1 LKLVKGGDIF
11 MVITVTLNPA
21 MDKTLTIDNFSV
33 GNVNRVSKLR
43 YDIGGKGINVSKV
56 LKNFG
61 VESNCTGFLG
71 GIWKE
76 AFETELNKRGINNKF
91 VNISEDTRTNT
102 KIVDYLNQTYTDINE
117 AGPNISKSEMDEFC
131 ANFKELCNQDDIV
144 VLSGGVSPSISKD
157 IYRKLI
163 KVAKEKGSFVILD
176 ADGELLKEGIKE
188 KPDVIKPNEHE
199 LGLLLDKSIAN
210 EETMIE
216 EAKKLVEQGIG
227 RILISMGHKGAI
239 YVTKESTIYCKGLK
253 VPVKSTVGA
262 GDSMVAALV
271 YSRINNFS
279 DEETLKYAVAS
290 GTAAVC
296 LEGTEACTINE
307 VEHYLNKLNIEN
319 RR

>member
-1 LKLVKGGDIF
+1 

-21 MDKTLTIDNFSV
+21 MDKTLTIVDFTI
-33 GNVNRVSKLR
+33 GDVNRVSKLR

-61 VESNCTGFLG
+61 IESTCTGFLG
-71 GIWKE
+71 GLWKE
-76 AFETELNKRGINNKF
+76 TFQVELTKRKINNSF
-91 VNISEDTRTNT
+91 INISHDTRTNT
-102 KIVDYLNQTYTDINE
+102 KIVDSINETYTDVNE
-117 AGPNISKSEMDEFC
+117 PGPNISKVEMDEFLIK
-131 ANFKELCNQDDIV
+131 FKSLCSPSDIV
-144 VLSGGVSPSISKD
+144 VLSGGVSPSVSKD

-163 KVAKEKGSFVILD
+163 KTAKEKGSFVILD

-199 LGLLLDKSIAN
+199 LELLLNKTLGN
-210 EETMIE
+210 EDEIISEATKLIE
-216 EAKKLVEQGIG
+216 SGVGS
-227 RILISMGHKGAI
+227 ILISRGHKGAI
-239 YVTKESTIYCKGLK
+239 YVTGNEALYCKGLK

-271 YSRINNFS
+271 YSKINNFS
-279 DEETLKYAVAS
+279 NENTLKYAVAS

-296 LEGTEACTINE
+296 LEGTEACDLKSVNE
-307 VEHYLNKLNIEN
+307 FIKKLNVEN

>member
-1 LKLVKGGDIF
+1 

-21 MDKTLTIDNFSV
+21 MDKTLTIVDFTI
-33 GNVNRVSKLR
+33 GDVNRVSKLR

-61 VESNCTGFLG
+61 IESTCTGFLG

-76 AFETELNKRGINNKF
+76 TFQAELTKRKINNSF
-91 VNISEDTRTNT
+91 INISHDTRTNT
-102 KIVDYLNQTYTDINE
+102 KIVDSINETYTDVNE
-117 AGPNISKSEMDEFC
+117 PGPNISKVEMDEFLIK
-131 ANFKELCNQDDIV
+131 FKSLCGPSDIV

-163 KVAKEKGSFVILD
+163 KTAKEKGSFVILD

-188 KPDVIKPNEHE
+188 KPNIIKPNEHE
-199 LGLLLDKSIAN
+199 LEILLNKTLDT
-210 EETMIE
+210 EEEIIR
-216 EAKKLVEQGIG
+216 EAKKLIDSGIG
-227 RILISMGHKGAI
+227 SVLISRGHKGAI
-239 YVTKESTIYCKGLK
+239 YVTGKDTLYCNGLK

-271 YSRINNFS
+271 YSKINNFNN
-279 DEETLKYAVAS
+279 ENTLKYAVAS

-296 LEGTEACTINE
+296 LEGTEACDLSHVIE
-307 VEHYLNKLNIEN
+307 FIKKLNVEK

>member
-1 LKLVKGGDIF
+1 

-21 MDKTLTIDNFSV
+21 MDKTLSIDNFSL
-33 GNVNRVSKLR
+33 GNVNRVSKIR

-56 LKNFG
+56 LKNFDID
-61 VESNCTGFLG
+61 SNCTGFLG

-76 AFETELNKRGINNKF
+76 TFNSELNKRGISNKF
-91 VNISEDTRTNT
+91 VKINDDTRTNT
-102 KIVDYLNQTYTDINE
+102 KIVDYLNETYTDINE
-117 AGPNISKSEMDEFC
+117 AGPNISKGEMNQFLE
-131 ANFKELCNQDDIV
+131 NFKELCKQGDIV
-144 VLSGGVSPSISKD
+144 VISGGVSPSISKD

-163 KVAKEKGSFVILD
+163 KISKEKGAFVILD

-188 KPDVIKPNEHE
+188 NPDVIKPNEHE
-199 LGLLLDKSIAN
+199 LELLLNKSIEN
-210 EETMIE
+210 ENDIIE
-216 EAKKLVEQGIG
+216 EAKRLINNGIG
-227 RILISMGHKGAI
+227 KILISMGHKGAI
-239 YVTKESTIYCKGLK
+239 YVTKNSVNYCKGLK

-271 YSRINNFS
+271 YSKINNFT

-296 LEGTEACTINE
+296 LEGTDACTMEQVNGYLDQLN
-307 VEHYLNKLNIEN
+307 VES